1 MTLRAKGLL
10 FDLDGTLID
19 SLPAVDRAW
28 ATFARKH
35 NLEPEF
41 VLARIHGRRSIDSI
55 RELLPEVDAE
65 AENTYIR
72 HLESSDTEGVRLL
85 PGSKR
90 LLESLPL
97 DRWCLVTSGT
107 SDIAKA
113 RLAAVGLPIPQFAV
127 YGEDVE
133 RGKPAPDPFLLG
145 AQRLGIAPEECIGFE
160 DTDAGL
166 ASVKASGARAV
177 AVGRPPLM
185 DLDAVSIRLVE
196 DGVDL
201 EIPGEAVR

>member
-28 ATFARKH
+28 STFARKH

-55 RELLPEVDAE
+55 RTLLPEVDAE
-65 AENTYIR
+65 AEDAYIR
-72 HLESSDTEGVRLL
+72 HLETTDTTGVRAL
-85 PGSKR
+85 PGSKE

-97 DRWCLVTSGT
+97 ECWCVVTSGT
-107 SDIAKA
+107 SDVAKA
-113 RLAAVGLPIPQFAV
+113 RMAAAGLPLPRFAV
-127 YGEDVE
+127 YGEDVSNGKPHPEPFE
-133 RGKPAPDPFLLG
+133 RGARLLG
-145 AQRLGIAPEECIGFE
+145 FHPADCVGFE

-166 ASVKASGARAV
+166 SSVEQAYCRPI
-177 AVGRPPLM
+177 AVGRSPLM
-185 DLDAVSIRLVE
+185 NLEGVKVKVVE
-196 DGVDL
+196 DGVEL
-201 EIPGEAVR
+201 EVPDEAVG